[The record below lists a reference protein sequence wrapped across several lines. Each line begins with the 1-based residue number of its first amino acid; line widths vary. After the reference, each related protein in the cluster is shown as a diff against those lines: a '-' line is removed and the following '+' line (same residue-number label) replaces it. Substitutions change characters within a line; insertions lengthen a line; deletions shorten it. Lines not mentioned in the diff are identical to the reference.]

1 MQFYIFFSLNCNLQF
16 CTLLL
21 KTIIEPLPILD
32 AMKVV
37 RPLFTSSYLLLLL
50 FFFLQKKAT
59 SSIVGLR
66 IGKKRPWCKDNEEAR
81 LNVLSQFQLIAN
93 AAHYVVVRSL
103 AG

>member
-37 RPLFTSSYLLLLL
+37 RPLFYVLVFIIII
-50 FFFLQKKAT
+50 FFAKKAT